1 MAPAAAFDGYVYA
14 DGASRGNP
22 GAAAAAAILLDGD
35 GNELGRSQIY
45 LGTDTN
51 NAAEYQG
58 LRLGLLLAD
67 QAGRRRIACRLDSE
81 LVVKQMRGEYR
92 IRNARLRAIAQI
104 IQGLCARFDH
114 VEFVHVRRSRNS
126 VADGLAN
133 SAIDAYQTAAA

>member
-1 MAPAAAFDGYVYA
+1 MAPAAAIDGYIYA

-22 GAAAAAAILLDGD
+22 GAAAAGAVLLDGA
-35 GNELGRSQIY
+35 GNELGRSQVY

-67 QAGRRRIACRLDSE
+67 QLGRRRIACRLDSE

-92 IRNARLRAIAQI
+92 IRNPRLREMAETVRE
-104 IQGLCARFDH
+104 LCARFEH
-114 VEFVHVRRSRNS
+114 VEFVHVRRSGNT

-133 SAIDAYQTAAA
+133 AAIDAFLTAEV

>member
-1 MAPAAAFDGYVYA
+1 MAPAAAFDGYIYA

-22 GAAAAAAILLDGD
+22 GSAAAAAVLLDGN
-35 GNELGRSQIY
+35 GSELGRSQIY

-67 QAGRRRIACRLDSE
+67 QLGIRRIACRLDSE

-92 IRNARLRAIAQI
+92 IRNPRLRVIAQTVLK
-104 IQGLCARFDH
+104 LCARFDH
-114 VEFVHVRRSRNS
+114 VEFVHVRRAGNAI
-126 VADGLAN
+126 ADGLAN
-133 SAIDAYQTAAA
+133 AAIDAHRAAEA

>member
-1 MAPAAAFDGYVYA
+1 MAPAGVFDGYIYA

-22 GAAAAAAILLDGD
+22 GAAAAAAVLLDSE
-35 GNELGRSQIY
+35 GNELGRSQIF
-45 LGTDTN
+45 LGNDTN

-67 QAGRRRIACRLDSE
+67 QLDKRRIACRLDSE

-92 IRNARLRAIAQI
+92 IRNPRLRVIAQTVRE
-104 IQGLCARFDH
+104 LCARFDH
-114 VEFVHVRRSRNS
+114 VEFVHVRRSRNA

-133 SAIDAYQTAAA
+133 AAIDAYQAAEI